1 MQRLLELLR
10 QILTLG
16 LSTLTAGII
25 TGKVEVV
32 SGKNCIQD
40 DTYQSGN
47 SQT

>member
-1 MQRLLELLR
+1 MQRLLEILG
-10 QILTLG
+10 QVLTLG

-32 SGKNCIQD
+32 SGKNGIQD
-40 DTYQSGN
+40 DTYQSGD